1 MQIPYTIKERKGKYK
16 KDLQILCIKTG
27 VRKLRAPVRLVKEPR
42 SLLPVATWLRIFLT
56 KR

>member
-27 VRKLRAPVRLVKEPR
+27 VRKPGRRSDLSKNLVAFAPAGAKKV
-42 SLLPVATWLRIFLT
+42 
-56 KR
+56 